1 MGKFGQNSPKQFQGC
16 FILKHNPVNLEKPNS
31 SHGGQRKATNQNL
44 GPPNPTEDRIIS
56 ASQVLRARGEV
67 GHKNRKTFWIIT
79 ILRII
84 GPEYPNS
91 KTALKQGWMALKPLT
106 QQHLYFF
113 TLFVD
118 FHTL

>member
-1 MGKFGQNSPKQFQGC
+1 MG
-16 FILKHNPVNLEKPNS
+16 
-31 SHGGQRKATNQNL
+31 TNQNL
-44 GPPNPTEDRIIS
+44 GPPHPTEDRIIS

-84 GPEYPNS
+84 GPEGPNS
-91 KTALKQGWMALKPLT
+91 KTTLKQGWEALRPLT
-106 QQHLYFF
+106 QLHMYFF

-118 FHTL
+118 FHPV

>member
-1 MGKFGQNSPKQFQGC
+1 MGPKKG
-16 FILKHNPVNLEKPNS
+16 NKPKS
-31 SHGGQRKATNQNL
+31 WATT
-44 GPPNPTEDRIIS
+44 PTEDRIIS

-84 GPEYPNS
+84 GPEGPNS
-91 KTALKQGWMALKPLT
+91 KTTLKQGWEALTPLT
-106 QQHLYFF
+106 QQRMYFF

-118 FHTL
+118 FHPV